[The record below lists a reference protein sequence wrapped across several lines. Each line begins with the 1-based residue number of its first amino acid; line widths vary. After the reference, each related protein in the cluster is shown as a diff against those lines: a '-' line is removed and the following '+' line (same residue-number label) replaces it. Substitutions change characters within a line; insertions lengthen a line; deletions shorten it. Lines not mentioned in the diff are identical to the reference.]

1 MTPISRIHRLKTIIL
16 ALIALGLG
24 VALLTLANFADNAP
38 ALQWMLYWPIAEL
51 GSILAG
57 AGLLGIGYNYLVD
70 RDKDA
75 VDEERTKRLL
85 KEAAPDFRDAVVQ
98 GFAVS
103 PDDLKRVATPELLDS
118 IATNAMGLRLG
129 DAAFAAEVYEGV
141 RDQAIRAPE
150 RWYDAQV
157 QIRLSCIQERSTE
170 GTPLVPLFE
179 VSVRWEYTVTPSH
192 PVRRFACTSDRD
204 EFYDLITDVPSTS
217 AWFLSPASGM
227 KANDRA
233 AFELLQFTVDG
244 KEQRIR
250 RSERKTGQT
259 YSANL
264 GDDVMREGKPVR
276 ISHTYRT
283 VTAKSVH
290 RLRFTVAQ
298 PTRGLDLSFDYTDT
312 DIAEVLVSDLHAS
325 AQRTRIIRT
334 PEEVAARAVA
344 VEVPGWQLPQ
354 TEITYVWTLAGELP
368 QTATAHADSVA

>member
-1 MTPISRIHRLKTIIL
+1 M
-16 ALIALGLG
+16 ALVALGLG
-24 VALLTLANFADNAP
+24 IALLTLANFVDSTTT
-38 ALQWMLYWPIAEL
+38 LDWLTYWPIAEL

-57 AGLLGIGYNYLVD
+57 AGILGIGYNYLID

-75 VDEERTKRLL
+75 LDDERTKRLL

-129 DAAFAAEVYEGV
+129 DAAFASEVYESL

-179 VSVRWEYTVTPSH
+179 VSVRWEYTVTPAS

-204 EFYDLITDVPSTS
+204 EFRDLISDLPSTN
-217 AWFLSPASGM
+217 AWYM
-227 KANDRA
+227 KPRPGLKVNDRA
-233 AFELLQFTVDG
+233 SFELLQFSMDG
-244 KEQRIR
+244 QEQKIR

-259 YSANL
+259 YSVNL
-264 GDDVMREGKPVR
+264 GNEVVRDGKPAR
-276 ISHTYRT
+276 ISHMYRT
-283 VTAKSVH
+283 VTAKSGH
-290 RLRFTVAQ
+290 GLRFAIAQ
-298 PTRGLDLSFDYTDT
+298 PTRDLSVHFDYTDT
-312 DIAEVLVSDLHAS
+312 EITDLVVSDLVSS
-325 AQRTRIIRT
+325 AKRARINMS
-334 PEEVAARAVA
+334 PEDVAAK
-344 VEVPGWQLPQ
+344 EITIDVPGWLLPQ
-354 TEITYVWTLAGELP
+354 AQITYIWTLASE
-368 QTATAHADSVA
+368 QDATDHADLDAA